1 MFKRIIESMSKKCQ
15 LSNKHANNSYSV
27 SHSHVR
33 TKKIQEINL
42 QKKRIWSLSQKR
54 WIKMRISTKVIK
66 SLHKINF

>member
-1 MFKRIIESMSKKCQ
+1 MSKKCQ